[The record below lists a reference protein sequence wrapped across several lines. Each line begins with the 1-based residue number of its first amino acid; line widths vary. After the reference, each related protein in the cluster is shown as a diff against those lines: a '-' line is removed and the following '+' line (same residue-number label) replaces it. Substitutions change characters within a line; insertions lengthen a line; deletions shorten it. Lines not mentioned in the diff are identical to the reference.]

1 VTAGLT
7 PAQHKLR
14 DYIAGYIGDRGYSP
28 TYREIAEYLGL
39 KSKSG
44 VHRHVHGLIKRGAVT
59 VLPGAA
65 RALAVEAGY
74 RVILD
79 PTDRRSDAPSL
90 RPHRH
95 PIERLIAI
103 AADAYLQLVPDD
115 QPGHRAEAEEWR

>member
-1 VTAGLT
+1 VN
-7 PAQHKLR
+7 
-14 DYIAGYIGDRGYSP
+14 IRGFAP
-28 TYREIAEYLGL
+28 TYREIAQHLGL

-44 VHRHVHGLIKRGAVT
+44 VHRHVHGLIKRGALT

-65 RALAVEAGY
+65 SRALAVEAGY

-79 PTDRRSDAPSL
+79 PPTDALMRRRSARIGL
-90 RPHRH
+90 

>member
-1 VTAGLT
+1 VIAGLT

-28 TYREIAEYLGL
+28 TYREIAQHLGL

-44 VHRHVHGLIKRGAVT
+44 VHRHVHGLIKRGALT
-59 VLPGAA
+59 VLPGAS

-79 PTDRRSDAPSL
+79 PPTDALMRRRSARIGL
-90 RPHRH
+90 